1 MLGSDNFHFLLE
13 LSAGTVSCQTSDYFH
28 DVFLVGTFDLL
39 FESEIFSLEVKMICH
54 ENRGISLKVF
64 LVSIR
69 LIFDDKKSF
78 LSSPS
83 LMNLFR

>member
-13 LSAGTVSCQTSDYFH
+13 LSAGTVSCQTSDHFH

-54 ENRGISLKVF
+54 ENRGILKVF
-64 LVSIR
+64 QITIR
-69 LIFDDKKSF
+69 LIFDVKKSL

-83 LMNLFR
+83 LMLFR